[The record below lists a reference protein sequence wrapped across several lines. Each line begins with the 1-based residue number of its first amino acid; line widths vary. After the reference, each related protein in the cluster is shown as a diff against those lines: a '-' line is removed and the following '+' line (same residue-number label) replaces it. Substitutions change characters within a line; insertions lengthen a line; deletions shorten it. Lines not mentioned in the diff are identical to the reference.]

1 MNRGLTWTLLILG
14 EAALAAV
21 VVAAFWYQE
30 WQYSLPTPR
39 PAELHQPAVG
49 EPISLASYP
58 APGKSIDAAPLGP
71 VTLYHFFNPDC
82 PCSRFNIEHVRDLIH
97 RYGPALRVVA
107 VLQTDDPPAARASF
121 ERLDLRCEVLVDTK
135 GAIAQQMGVY
145 STPQGVVLDSQSR
158 LYYRG
163 NYNRSRYCT
172 EPESEYVRLAI
183 AACLAGD
190 SAPTFDEDST
200 TARGCELPANVE
212 KTRGDS
218 R

>member
-1 MNRGLTWTLLILG
+1 
-14 EAALAAV
+14 
-21 VVAAFWYQE
+21 
-30 WQYSLPTPR
+30 
-39 PAELHQPAVG
+39 
-49 EPISLASYP
+49 
-58 APGKSIDAAPLGP
+58 
-71 VTLYHFFNPDC
+71 
-82 PCSRFNIEHVRDLIH
+82 
-97 RYGPALRVVA
+97 
-107 VLQTDDPPAARASF
+107 
-121 ERLDLRCEVLVDTK
+121 
-135 GAIAQQMGVY
+135 MGVY